1 MKKIIFALI
10 ATLMSFNSMAE
21 VTYQVIPLPQSIKL
35 DPSGKSAQLIKGQVV
50 SYPADRAARGSS
62 GQL

>member
-50 SYPADRAARGSS
+50 S
-62 GQL
+62 